1 MNRTDEIEIDNK
13 VPGCSLGLKG
23 SKCVEELELCDIQ
36 VSMRSRAKV
45 YAVCGV

>member
-1 MNRTDEIEIDNK
+1 MDEIEIDNK
-13 VPGCSLGLKG
+13 APGCSLSLEG